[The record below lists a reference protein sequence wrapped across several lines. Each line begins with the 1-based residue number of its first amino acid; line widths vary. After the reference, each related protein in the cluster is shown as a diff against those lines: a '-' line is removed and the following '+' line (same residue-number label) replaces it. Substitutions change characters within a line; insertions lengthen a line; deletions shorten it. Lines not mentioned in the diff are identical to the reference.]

1 MNTEKLYYED
11 AYMKEFDAEVTDVYS
26 REGRIFVVLD
36 RTAFYP
42 EGGGQTGD
50 SGRLYL
56 RNGEQAAVM
65 YTTES
70 GDSVEHEISPD
81 GAVPVKGETVKG
93 VIDWEKRFDHMQQHS
108 GEHIVSGLIC
118 RRFGCDNVGFHM
130 GKDTV
135 VIDFNARISMED
147 LLQIEKEANA
157 YISEDHDFV
166 SMLPS
171 EEELKKLDY
180 RSKKQIEGS
189 VRIAYF
195 PGADMCACCGT
206 HVSGSA
212 QVGLVKIAS
221 AESFHG
227 GTRVELRFGKRAFD
241 NLALNYTQ
249 NRAIGALLSAR
260 EDRTAEYVKKQAD
273 ELAETRYRLN
283 MLEEEMM
290 DLIAEKYKDKG
301 DTLYITSTHSP
312 EYVRK
317 LAAKI
322 SAESKGLAAVYA
334 GEGGNYKY
342 ALSGPA
348 DSVPELNKK
357 MTEALDGRGGG
368 RNGFAQGSVNASESR
383 ILEFWNEK
391 ILIADY
397 NKLK

>member
-1 MNTEKLYYED
+1 MNTERLYYED
-11 AYMKEFDAEVTDVYS
+11 AYLKEFEAEVIDVYS
-26 REGRIFVVLD
+26 REGRMFVVLD

-56 RNGEQAAVM
+56 KNGEQASVK
-65 YTTES
+65 YTTEY
-70 GDSVEHEISPD
+70 GDTVEHEISPE
-81 GAVPVKGETVKG
+81 GPAPMKGETVKG
-93 VIDWEKRFDHMQQHS
+93 AIDWEKRFDHMQQHS
-108 GEHIVSGLIC
+108 GEHIVSGMIC

-135 VIDFNARISMED
+135 VIDFNARISFEE

-157 YISEDHDFV
+157 YISEDHAFV

-212 QVGLVKIAS
+212 QVGMVKIAS

-241 NLALNYTQ
+241 NLALNYAQ
-249 NRAIGALLSAR
+249 NRAVGALLSAS
-260 EDRTAEYVKKQAD
+260 EDRTSEFVKKQAD

-283 MLEEEMM
+283 MLEEENM
-290 DLIAEKYKDKG
+290 DLIAEKYTDQG
-301 DTLYITSTHSP
+301 DTLYITSPRSP

-322 SAESKGLAAVYA
+322 SAECKGLAAVYA
-334 GEGGNYKY
+334 GGDGGYKY

-348 DSVPELNKK
+348 DSVQELNKK

-368 RNGFAQGSVNASESR
+368 RNGFAQGSVNSSKNN
-383 ILEFWNEK
+383 ILEFWNK
-391 ILIADY
+391 KNTYCCLQ
-397 NKLK
+397 